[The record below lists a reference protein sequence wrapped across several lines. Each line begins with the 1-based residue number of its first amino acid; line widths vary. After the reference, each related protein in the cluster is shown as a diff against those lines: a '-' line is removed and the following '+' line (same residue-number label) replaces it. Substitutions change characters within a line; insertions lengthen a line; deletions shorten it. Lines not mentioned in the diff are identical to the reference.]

1 MALAIFKDK
10 QSWTFI
16 KGVKNRLYTVTTI
29 IAEDPLEKEVA
40 THSSFLACEI
50 PWTEEPGGLQSM
62 GSEDSDIAYRLN
74 HYHYHRRRKTWGP
87 LQVQRKNEEVERAE
101 RGLEQRQKS
110 EKLLEKGKRI
120 GQCKYD

>member
-50 PWTEEPGGLQSM
+50 PWTEEPGGLQST
-62 GSEDSDIAYRLN
+62 GS
-74 HYHYHRRRKTWGP
+74 
-87 LQVQRKNEEVERAE
+87 QRVR
-101 RGLEQRQKS
+101 
-110 EKLLEKGKRI
+110 
-120 GQCKYD
+120 YD